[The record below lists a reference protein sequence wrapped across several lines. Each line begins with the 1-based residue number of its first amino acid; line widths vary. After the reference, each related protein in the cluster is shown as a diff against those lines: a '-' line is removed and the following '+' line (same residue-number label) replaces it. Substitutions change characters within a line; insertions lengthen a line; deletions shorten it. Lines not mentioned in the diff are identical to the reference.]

1 MNNTYAIVY
10 FVCDILNFINTVGQM
25 YFINLFLGGVFLT
38 YGTDVLYWADTDPES
53 RTDPLVE
60 VFPRLAKC
68 TFYKYGS
75 SGTIGKFILFLHYEL
90 TYVTYASMQYIYLQ
104 RVLKKFIQCI
114 LFNKIRVI
122 DNDFI
127 LCLTESH
134 DALCLLAL
142 NIISEKIYVFLWFW
156 LITLAVLTAVYLI
169 YQFAVVLIPGLRQTM
184 LERNAKTDYRDR
196 IDILMKKANIGDWF
210 VLFLLS
216 KNLDSILFREFISQ
230 LSEKLKTEP
239 QDDLIWDTDP
249 SQVLLQVRRAPFFP
263 LCLHFQQLQLFVLIF
278 KGQLGIIWVK
288 LESTLH

>member
-75 SGTIGKFILFLHYEL
+75 SGTI
-90 TYVTYASMQYIYLQ
+90 
-104 RVLKKFIQCI
+104 
-114 LFNKIRVI
+114 
-122 DNDFI
+122 
-127 LCLTESH
+127 ESH

-249 SQVLLQVRRAPFFP
+249 SQVLLQAGVNSDEEDSDDDDDLTKREPSDIAETSTPKETDRLYPTAPN
-263 LCLHFQQLQLFVLIF
+263 LD
-278 KGQLGIIWVK
+278 
-288 LESTLH
+288 ESDDSTASAHSTSV

>member
-1 MNNTYAIVY
+1 MTDGLRGRTLNLEQRKDQCEKLVKYVKETFHMNNTYAIVY

-75 SGTIGKFILFLHYEL
+75 SGTI
-90 TYVTYASMQYIYLQ
+90 
-104 RVLKKFIQCI
+104 
-114 LFNKIRVI
+114 
-122 DNDFI
+122 
-127 LCLTESH
+127 ESH

-196 IDILMKKANIGDWF
+196 IDILMKKPTSGIG
-210 VLFLLS
+210 LFCSFYPRIWTPSCSENSFL
-216 KNLDSILFREFISQ
+216 NSQ
-230 LSEKLKTEP
+230 K
-239 QDDLIWDTDP
+239 
-249 SQVLLQVRRAPFFP
+249 
-263 LCLHFQQLQLFVLIF
+263 
-278 KGQLGIIWVK
+278 
-288 LESTLH
+288 